1 MILTDTEREIIIEAL
16 SKEGLPIFHKEK
28 KTQEDKMK
36 YRKIEEIHTQTGIWQ
51 MNILKSIILNTDDG
65 DMEVSTPIVR
75 S

>member
-36 YRKIEEIHTQTGIWQ
+36 YRKIEEIIHKLAFG
-51 MNILKSIILNTDDG
+51 K
-65 DMEVSTPIVR
+65 
-75 S
+75 